1 MIASRQSLFI
11 QKQKV
16 WQNKVGW
23 VEQQRVFFSD
33 ILLDDSYEGNL
44 RKEGRSVRIVVNISS
59 GPKTTKVSEWCDKIV
74 LLWLH

>member
-1 MIASRQSLFI
+1 MFI

-16 WQNKVGW
+16 RQNKVESR

-59 GPKTTKVSEWCDKIV
+59 GPKTTKVSERCEKIV
-74 LLWLH
+74 LLRLHESDLI